1 MTCFPVG
8 VFFQVKQEVSDE
20 PEIPLEEIQKDKKV
34 RGSLPFP
41 LFLEVMFI
49 FSHEPR
55 KNPYDS

>member
-1 MTCFPVG
+1 M
-8 VFFQVKQEVSDE
+8 SDE

-55 KNPYDS
+55 KNPYDIPLYRLLYRDPYNGL